1 VNAFEARFGGVA
13 RLFGWS
19 GLKRL
24 QAARVCVVG
33 MGGVGSWAAEA
44 LARSGV
50 GGLTLVDFDEVCISN
65 VNRQLHA
72 VTGRFG
78 QPKVTVMA
86 ERLQAIH
93 PDGVIHPIQAFLT
106 ASNAAEI
113 LSAGFDH
120 VLDAIDQPAMKA
132 LLIARCRE
140 LNIRVTCAGAA
151 GGRRDPT
158 AIRVSDLSRVTHDR
172 LLQAVRKILRSEHG
186 CPGAHRRMGVDCVHS
201 AEAVVYPTADGEV
214 STERGAADLRLDCRS
229 GYGTA
234 AFVTGAFGFAAA
246 SCVVRA
252 LAGSHLAMQSAV
264 EAGHSQR
271 RAPSVVCGD

>member
-13 RLFGWS
+13 RLVGWS

-24 QAARVCVVG
+24 RAARVCIVG
-33 MGGVGSWAAEA
+33 VGGVGSWAAEA

-78 QPKVTVMA
+78 QPKVAVMA
-86 ERLQAIH
+86 ERLQTID
-93 PDGVIHPIQAFLT
+93 PEGVIHPVQAFLT
-106 ASNAAEI
+106 ASNAAQI

-120 VLDAIDQPAMKA
+120 VVDAIDQPAMKA
-132 LLIARCRE
+132 LLIAHCRE
-140 LNIRVTCAGAA
+140 LKIPVISVGAA

-172 LLQAVRKILRSEHG
+172 LLQAARKILRSEHG
-186 CPGAHRRMGVDCVHS
+186 FARAPRCLGVDCVHS
-201 AEAVVYPTADGEV
+201 AEPVVYPTADGEV
-214 STERGAADLRLDCRS
+214 SLKRGSAVNLRLDCRS

-246 SCVVRA
+246 SCVVRT
-252 LAGSHLAMQSAV
+252 LAEGGGRIQPVAEQR
-264 EAGHSQR
+264 EATSDSSGLS
-271 RAPSVVCGD
+271 C